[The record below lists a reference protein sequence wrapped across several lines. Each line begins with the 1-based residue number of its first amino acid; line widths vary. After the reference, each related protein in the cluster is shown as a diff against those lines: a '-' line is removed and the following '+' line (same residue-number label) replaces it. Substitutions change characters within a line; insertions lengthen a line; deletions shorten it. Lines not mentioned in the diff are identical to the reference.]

1 MTQRTEGEAHALSLY
16 LHYILSNGEED
27 GSNFTRIVDDLM
39 AFLKTHHLQEHLEA
53 SVEPERRGNLRPS
66 VGLISKTRFG
76 GALIMALYS
85 RCECFPCPAGQCE
98 YEKGFC
104 TLCGGKE

>member
-39 AFLKTHHLQEHLEA
+39 AFLKTHNLQEHLVA
-53 SVEPERRGNLRPS
+53 IVEPERRCNLKPS
-66 VGLISKTRFG
+66 VGLISKTKFG

-85 RCECFPCPAGQCE
+85 RCECFPCHGGQCD
-98 YEKGFC
+98 YVDG
-104 TLCGGKE
+104 LCKWCGDKE